1 MKRSTDR
8 LLALAMLVVGFAC
21 FAKLYLAMGG
31 KPPATTSAGIFGEA
45 GMLSILAGLSFLAGL
60 LPAAARHN
68 PATPLFG
75 RDAATVPAGR
85 PRLRRIALAVP
96 LIALVVIL
104 ADQFGRWRE
113 TGGDA
118 AAPAR
123 EVAVA
128 PAEPVISRAPA
139 PKPAAPA
146 PTPE

>member
-21 FAKLYLAMGG
+21 FAKLYLALGG
-31 KPPATTSAGIFGEA
+31 KPPATTSAGIFGAA

-60 LPAAARHN
+60 LPGAPRHE
-68 PATPLFG
+68 PSAPLFG

-113 TGGDA
+113 T
-118 AAPAR
+118 
-123 EVAVA
+123 
-128 PAEPVISRAPA
+128 
-139 PKPAAPA
+139 
-146 PTPE
+146 